1 MAPTVAAEAAA
12 AAAAGKQQHTGKAAA
27 LAARDASGHLAPLTI
42 TRRYVCSCP
51 AARVS
56 SRPPPPVRLEMLDPV
71 VASC

>member
-1 MAPTVAAEAAA
+1 MAPTVAAEAA

-51 AARVS
+51 AASLPDRR
-56 SRPPPPVRLEMLDPV
+56 RPYV
-71 VASC
+71 